1 MCGIVGIVG
10 FTPVN
15 QQIYDALTVL
25 QHRGQDAA
33 GIMTEHDGAL
43 FLRKDVGLVRDVFQQ
58 RHMLQLKGNIGIGHV
73 RYPTAGCD
81 SSDEAQPFYVNAPYG
96 ICLAHNGNLTNA
108 RRARRRAD
116 ARGSPPPQHLVGF
129 GSAAQRA
136 RERAAALRHHARLG
150 RRHLRGGQRH
160 VTAASSGGY
169 AVVAMILGHGV
180 IGFRDPHGI
189 RPLVIGKRDTP
200 RGREHMIAS
209 ESVAL
214 DQSGFELLRDVGPG
228 EAVYIDETGRL
239 HTQQCAEP
247 VRHTPCIFEY
257 VYFARPDSII
267 DNISVY
273 KARLRMGELLAEKI
287 RRTRPEPRHRRR
299 DPDPG
304 HQPHQRDA
312 GRADPR
318 REVPRGLHQEPLH
331 RPHLHHAGA
340 GPAQEVGAQQAERDR
355 PRVPRQE
362 RAAGRRLDRARHDL
376 GADHRDRARG
386 RREQGVF
393 RLGRAAGAL
402 PERLRHRHAGR
413 VRTGRGRPHRG
424 RSGAA
429 DRRRL
434 ADLPGPRRPRARRAP
449 PRLRRQPSSTPR
461 ASRASTSPATSRR
474 NTSTGCSPSAR
485 TTPSRPAAPA
495 RRRPACSR
503 PSSERTLRGLPRTD
517 GPGSCRRCIS
527 ATAARLL
534 PRPRSPPSTRA
545 VRATSN

>member
-43 FLRKDVGLVRDVFQQ
+43 YLRKDVGLVRDVFQQ

-108 RRARRRAD
+108 PAARRRAD
-116 ARGSPPPQHLVGF
+116 ARGPPAPQHLLRF
-129 GSAAQRA
+129 RSAAQRA
-136 RERAAALRHHARLG
+136 RQRAAALRHHARLG
-150 RRHLRGGQRH
+150 RRHLRRDQRH

-239 HTQQCAEP
+239 HTQQC
-247 VRHTPCIFEY
+247 VR
-257 VYFARPDSII
+257 ARAPHA
-267 DNISVY
+267 VHLRVRVLRA
-273 KARLRMGELLAEKI
+273 ARLDHRQHLGLQGAPAHGRAAGREDPPHA
-287 RRTRPEPRHRRR
+287 PQPRHRRG
-299 DPDPG
+299 DPDSG

-318 REVPRGLHQEPLH
+318 
-331 RPHLHHAGA
+331 A
-340 GPAQEVGAQQAERDR
+340 
-355 PRVPRQE
+355 
-362 RAAGRRLDRARHDL
+362 
-376 GADHRDRARG
+376 
-386 RREQGVF
+386 
-393 RLGRAAGAL
+393 
-402 PERLRHRHAGR
+402 
-413 VRTGRGRPHRG
+413 
-424 RSGAA
+424 
-429 DRRRL
+429 
-434 ADLPGPRRPRARRAP
+434 
-449 PRLRRQPSSTPR
+449 
-461 ASRASTSPATSRR
+461 
-474 NTSTGCSPSAR
+474 
-485 TTPSRPAAPA
+485 
-495 RRRPACSR
+495 
-503 PSSERTLRGLPRTD
+503 
-517 GPGSCRRCIS
+517 
-527 ATAARLL
+527 
-534 PRPRSPPSTRA
+534 
-545 VRATSN
+545 